1 VPLAAGART
10 GDAFLEG
17 GSDSGTAT
25 GGGGAIAGAVLGAIA
40 GAVSAVGGSPPVC
53 AASAIGCDAGMLKER
68 GARPLAAFTVAAFT
82 VAAFTVAEEV
92 GASGP
97 RLEASCL
104 DVTPVVVAAPETS
117 SLLCE
122 TSSLTLRGGL
132 DGGSCGDGLAGSA
145 AGMLATALT
154 AGRGGGG

>member
-1 VPLAAGART
+1 
-10 GDAFLEG
+10 
-17 GSDSGTAT
+17 
-25 GGGGAIAGAVLGAIA
+25 
-40 GAVSAVGGSPPVC
+40 
-53 AASAIGCDAGMLKER
+53 MLKER

-117 SLLCE
+117 SL
-122 TSSLTLRGGL
+122 TLRGGL
-132 DGGSCGDGLAGSA
+132 DGGSCGDGPAGSA

>member
-1 VPLAAGART
+1 
-10 GDAFLEG
+10 
-17 GSDSGTAT
+17 
-25 GGGGAIAGAVLGAIA
+25 
-40 GAVSAVGGSPPVC
+40 
-53 AASAIGCDAGMLKER
+53 MLKER

-104 DVTPVVVAAPETS
+104 DVTPVAVAAPETS
-117 SLLCE
+117 SLLCETISLLCE

-132 DGGSCGDGLAGSA
+132 DGGSCGDGPAGSA

>member
-1 VPLAAGART
+1 
-10 GDAFLEG
+10 LEG

-122 TSSLTLRGGL
+122 TSSLLCETSSLTLRGGL

>member
-122 TSSLTLRGGL
+122 TSSLTLRGG
-132 DGGSCGDGLAGSA
+132 
-145 AGMLATALT
+145 
-154 AGRGGGG
+154 